1 MALDATDE
9 TVIYFFFPL
18 IQSQGSNVFA
28 DDGVTAEG
36 YLNGD
41 AALNTV
47 TWIKEMV
54 DKGYASATPEAN
66 SFELGKA
73 AMAVNGS
80 WAPAV
85 ILLFVFL
92 FVPFIMTLGYSFT
105 NYNILKPDAMK
116 FVGLKNFIKLAQD
129 TVFRKSIINTFVFV
143 LLVVPLQVGLG
154 LGLALLINKKLKG
167 ISIFRLAFFAPT
179 VLSLVVVSILWSYIY
194 NPNNGLLN
202 SLLGSVGIGPFKFL
216 NDPNTAMLCIVI
228 LSAWQG
234 CGFQMMIFL
243 SGLQDI
249 PAYLYEAAA
258 VDGATPFQQ
267 FTNITLPGLKNITTF
282 VGLAIVVSAFQLI
295 VQPMMMTGGGPQNST
310 MTIVYEIYQTG
321 FKYNQMGYGSAMAL
335 VFTVMVISDTSKQT
349 VQMALSSLFNIKPVN
364 YGNVM
369 AGLTIVTIP
378 VLILLLAL
386 QKYYVAGVAS
396 TGAKN

>member
-1 MALDATDE
+1 MRL
-9 TVIYFFFPL
+9 FFEIKKERKERRMKTAKTTKKFSL
-18 IQSQGSNVFA
+18 SKESLTGFA
-28 DDGVTAEG
+28 F
-36 YLNGD
+36 
-41 AALNTV
+41 
-47 TWIKEMV
+47 I
-54 DKGYASATPEAN
+54 
-66 SFELGKA
+66 
-73 AMAVNGS
+73 
-80 WAPAV
+80 APAV

-116 FVGLKNFIKLAQD
+116 FVGLKNLIKLTKD

-154 LGLALLINKKLKG
+154 LGLALLINRKLKG
-167 ISIFRLAFFAPT
+167 ISVFRLAFFAPT
-179 VLSLVVVSILWSYIY
+179 VLSLVVVSILWTYIY

-216 NDPNTAMLCIVI
+216 NDPKTAMLCIVI

-249 PAYLYEAAA
+249 PVYLYEAAA

-267 FTNITLPGLKNITTF
+267 FRSITLPGLKNITTF
-282 VGLAIVVSAFQLI
+282 VSLSIVVSAFQLI
-295 VQPMMMTGGGPQNST
+295 IQPMMMTAGGPQNAT

-335 VFTVMVISDTSKQT
+335 VFTVIVLVITLLQNKLNSK
-349 VQMALSSLFNIKPVN
+349 SNED
-364 YGNVM
+364 
-369 AGLTIVTIP
+369 
-378 VLILLLAL
+378 
-386 QKYYVAGVAS
+386 
-396 TGAKN
+396 

>member
-1 MALDATDE
+1 MRL
-9 TVIYFFFPL
+9 FFEIKKERKERRMKTAKTTKKFGL
-18 IQSQGSNVFA
+18 SKESLTGFA
-28 DDGVTAEG
+28 F
-36 YLNGD
+36 
-41 AALNTV
+41 
-47 TWIKEMV
+47 I
-54 DKGYASATPEAN
+54 
-66 SFELGKA
+66 
-73 AMAVNGS
+73 
-80 WAPAV
+80 APAV

-92 FVPFIMTLGYSFT
+92 FVPFIMPLGYSFT

-116 FVGLKNFIKLAQD
+116 FVGLKNLIKLTKD

-154 LGLALLINKKLKG
+154 LGLALLINRKLKG
-167 ISIFRLAFFAPT
+167 ISVFRLAFFAPT
-179 VLSLVVVSILWSYIY
+179 VLSLVVVSILWTYIY

-216 NDPNTAMLCIVI
+216 NDPKTAMLCIVI

-249 PAYLYEAAA
+249 PVYLYEAAA

-267 FTNITLPGLKNITTF
+267 FRSITLPGLKNITTF
-282 VGLAIVVSAFQLI
+282 VSLSIVVSAFQLI
-295 VQPMMMTGGGPQNST
+295 IQPMMMTAGGPQNAT

-335 VFTVMVISDTSKQT
+335 VFTVIVLVITLLQNKLNSK
-349 VQMALSSLFNIKPVN
+349 SNED
-364 YGNVM
+364 
-369 AGLTIVTIP
+369 
-378 VLILLLAL
+378 
-386 QKYYVAGVAS
+386 
-396 TGAKN
+396 